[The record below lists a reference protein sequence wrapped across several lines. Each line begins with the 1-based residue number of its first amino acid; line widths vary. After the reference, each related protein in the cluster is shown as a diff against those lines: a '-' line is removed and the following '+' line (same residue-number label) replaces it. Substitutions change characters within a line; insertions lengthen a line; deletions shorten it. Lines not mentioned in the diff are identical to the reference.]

1 MLTSQTSLVNHQGHQ
16 MQTST
21 QSHGK
26 SQYIFMFKRKKK
38 PSFLF
43 LCSLATL
50 NTYNLM
56 DETMNSEEFN
66 SELIGDKPVGFF
78 QNALEQFN
86 LVLLKNN
93 SIEW

>member
-1 MLTSQTSLVNHQGHQ
+1 
-16 MQTST
+16 
-21 QSHGK
+21 
-26 SQYIFMFKRKKK
+26 MFKKKK
-38 PSFLF
+38 NPSFLF

-78 QNALEQFN
+78 QIALEQFN

>member
-1 MLTSQTSLVNHQGHQ
+1 MAKVDISLCLKG
-16 MQTST
+16 
-21 QSHGK
+21 
-26 SQYIFMFKRKKK
+26 KKK
-38 PSFLF
+38 SSFLF

-78 QNALEQFN
+78 QIALEQFN
-86 LVLLKNN
+86 LVLLRNN